1 MELALTIFVIEYSD
15 IGKNNIFDS
24 QETKQSIGC
33 IVVLMVLD
41 MNNVESIYKYY
52 YYLSLNYLPKAINSF

>member
-15 IGKNNIFDS
+15 IRKNNIFDS

-33 IVVLMVLD
+33 IIVLMVLD
-41 MNNVESIYKYY
+41 MNNVKSI
-52 YYLSLNYLPKAINSF
+52 NN